1 MQRATTTS
9 QTTLAGQKVREYR
22 RANRLTAEAL
32 ARRYGVAKMAV
43 YRWET
48 QGRVPLT
55 ATAAALARDGVCA
68 LEDWE
73 LPSEA
78 VAA

>member
-1 MQRATTTS
+1 MQRPA
-9 QTTLAGQKVREYR
+9 TTLAGQKVRDFR
-22 RANRLTAEAL
+22 RANRQTAEAF
-32 ARRYGVAKMAV
+32 ARGYGVTKMAV

-55 ATAAALARDGVCA
+55 ATAAALARDGVCL

-73 LPSEA
+73 LPGEAMA

>member
-1 MQRATTTS
+1 MQRPA
-9 QTTLAGQKVREYR
+9 TTLAGQKIREF
-22 RANRLTAEAL
+22 RAATRQTAAML
-32 ARRYGVAKMAV
+32 AARYGVAPMAV

-73 LPSEA
+73 Q
-78 VAA
+78 AAIEKAA